1 MDIPCPIVRKGK
13 IIISSDQTQ
22 KTEHMSEKCNN
33 SAERLAEVLS
43 QFGVGTDPD
52 WIAVV
57 LFIRNL
63 LKKLTIYTDEKKAE
77 IQREVARELLT
88 KDFTKQHL
96 TEVMAMLDMYI
107 MQTIGAMELEEAL
120 TKEKRSAAKLLNE
133 MDEIIYSMHGSNERQ
148 NRKLDAFKERTVGV
162 IRSEADKS
170 VIVDSV
176 RRMFNELIT
185 EFKQEAEEL
194 HARAKMLERTAN
206 FDPLL
211 TELYNRRAF
220 DAYLQ
225 EMALKQRRSDMPL
238 SVMMIDVDHF
248 KSVNDTFGHQAGD
261 DVLRAL
267 ARVLKAHAIQYQGFV
282 ARYGGEELAVVARL
296 DASAA
301 WIKAEAI
308 RSSVEAYDFRVR
320 TNGQLEKQVNFSISI
335 GVAEWQKGWE
345 AGDLVRAAD
354 QALYEAKHTGR
365 NKVCEFCPAPKAD

>member
-1 MDIPCPIVRKGK
+1 M
-13 IIISSDQTQ
+13 T
-22 KTEHMSEKCNN
+22 EKCNN
-33 SAERLAEVLS
+33 GTDRLAEVLS
-43 QFGVGTDPD
+43 QFGVGNDPD

-63 LKKLTIYTDEKKAE
+63 LKKLTIYSDEKKAE
-77 IQREVARELLT
+77 IQREVARELVT
-88 KDFTKQHL
+88 KDFSKQHL
-96 TEVMAMLDMYI
+96 TEVVAMLDMYI
-107 MQTIGAMELEEAL
+107 MQTIGALELEEAL
-120 TKEKRSAAKLLNE
+120 TREKRSAAKLINE
-133 MDEIIYSMHGSNERQ
+133 MDAIIDSMHGSNERQ

-162 IRSEADKS
+162 IRSDADKS
-170 VIVDSV
+170 VIVDRV
-176 RRMFNELIT
+176 RRMFSELIT

-194 HARAKMLERTAN
+194 HARAQVLEKTAN

-225 EMALKQRRSDMPL
+225 EMALKQRRSDTPL
-238 SVMMIDVDHF
+238 SIMMIDVDHF
-248 KSVNDTFGHQAGD
+248 KQVNDTHGHQAGD

-282 ARYGGEELAVVARL
+282 ARYGGEELAVVAKL

-301 WIKAEAI
+301 WVKAEAI

-320 TNGQLEKQVNFSISI
+320 TNGQLETQINFTVSI

-345 AGDLVRAAD
+345 ASDLVCSAD
-354 QALYEAKHTGR
+354 RALYEAKKAGR
-365 NKVCEFCPAPKAD
+365 NRVCEHRPDSETD